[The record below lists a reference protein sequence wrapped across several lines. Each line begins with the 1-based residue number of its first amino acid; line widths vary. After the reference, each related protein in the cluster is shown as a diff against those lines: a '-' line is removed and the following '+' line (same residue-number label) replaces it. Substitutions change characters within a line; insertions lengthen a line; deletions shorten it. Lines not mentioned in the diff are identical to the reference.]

1 MLLAASDASLL
12 MGFGATI
19 VTAILGSSVITAWIT
34 QRAQRPLTL
43 ATAKGED
50 ADAAAVIMT
59 ASSDFVKNVLDR
71 VLLLEAKVQH
81 LEQNQGRLV
90 AQLVAAGIEPN
101 LLPSPWPG
109 A

>member
-1 MLLAASDASLL
+1 MFAMTDVGLI

-50 ADAAAVIMT
+50 ADAAAVIMA
-59 ASSDFVKNVLDR
+59 ASSDFVRSVLDR
-71 VLLLEAKVQH
+71 VVLLEAKVQH
-81 LEQNQGRLV
+81 LEQNQSRLIQ
-90 AQLVAAGIEPN
+90 QLVAAGIEPD
-101 LLPSPWPG
+101 LLPPVYGS
-109 A
+109 